1 MNKKEKKH
9 RQGKEIEITIRVRVD
24 DEMSLE
30 ELERL
35 IDEAGDQAKRE
46 ALTDALQDEVP
57 EKPTECAACGRQG
70 PLYGRGSGPL
80 RFDTVFGSIAM
91 LQPRYRCP
99 DCGAEYYPVEEDL
112 GLIRPGPVSPGV
124 YRIAVLEGI
133 SRSYE
138 QAALHVAEVSR
149 ERIQLT
155 AQDIHALVQQA
166 GAEHLRRR
174 GEEVALLWEEPQQ
187 ARPLTR
193 PRPGDLFC
201 VQADGGWV
209 PGREVPKE
217 HIEGKV
223 VKMWWDSCR
232 KKQGAR
238 GVITEKS
245 YVATFAGADAVGR
258 EAVAVS
264 LAMGVDERTAVLFLA
279 DGDKA
284 LRETV
289 WRVYFPW
296 AEYRLDWRHL
306 RNYVWRAVQQMW
318 ADPAQQRTAGR
329 QWVQWL
335 WDGERERMRTAVRQV
350 AGLTGDAEQ
359 ARRNLLQYVED
370 NWEGIGCYHLWWQQA
385 EIIASSV
392 VEKAVDEVIVRR
404 QKKQGMVWSRA
415 GANMVAALRALWCSG
430 RKCWDQ
436 FWRGQPILVQS
447 NVCLHA

>member
-1 MNKKEKKH
+1 MNKPAKKH
-9 RQGKEIEITIRVRVD
+9 RRGKEIEITIRVRVD

-46 ALTDALQDEVP
+46 ALTDALRDEVP
-57 EKPTECAACGRQG
+57 EKPQECRVCGRQG
-70 PLYGRGSGPL
+70 VLYGRGSGPL
-80 RFDTVFGSIAM
+80 RFDTVFGPIEM
-91 LQPRYRCP
+91 RQPRYRCP
-99 DCGAEYYPVEEDL
+99 DCGAEYYPVEEGL
-112 GLIRPGPVSPGV
+112 ELIRPGPVSPGL
-124 YRIAVLEGI
+124 YRLAVLEGI

-138 QAALHVAEVSR
+138 QAALHLAEVSR

-155 AQDIHALVQQA
+155 AKDIHALVQRA
-166 GAEHLRRR
+166 GGEHLRRR
-174 GEEVALLWEEPQQ
+174 EAEVALLWADPQQ
-187 ARPLTR
+187 ARALAR
-193 PRPGDLFC
+193 RRPGDLFC

-209 PGREVPKE
+209 PGREVPQE

-232 KKQGAR
+232 KKRGNR

-245 YVATFAGADAVGR
+245 YVATFGGADAVGR

-264 LAMGVDERTAVLFLA
+264 LTMGVDEHTKVLFLA

-296 AEYRLDWRHL
+296 AAYRLDWRHL
-306 RNYVWRAVQQMW
+306 RNYIWRAVAQMW
-318 ADPAQQRTAGR
+318 PDAAQQKATGQ

-335 WDGERERMRTAVRQV
+335 WDGERDQMRAAVAQV
-350 AGLTGDAEQ
+350 AGLGGEAEK
-359 ARRNLLQYVED
+359 ARRNLLQYLD
-370 NWEGIGCYHLWWQQA
+370 ANWVGIGCYHLWWLQG
-385 EIIASSV
+385 EIISSSV
-392 VEKAVDEVIVRR
+392 IEKAVDEVIVRR
-404 QKKQGMVWSRA
+404 QKKQGMVWSRT
-415 GANMVAALRALWCSG
+415 GANVVAALRALWCSG